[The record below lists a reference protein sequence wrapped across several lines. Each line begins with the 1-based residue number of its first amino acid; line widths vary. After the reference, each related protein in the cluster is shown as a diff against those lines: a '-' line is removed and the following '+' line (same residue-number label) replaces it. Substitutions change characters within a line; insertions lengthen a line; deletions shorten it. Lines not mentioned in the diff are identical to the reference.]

1 MRYREFVREGDPQMD
16 PSVLLSA
23 LELMAHEANDK
34 GMPPVIKVNDLI
46 QIVKQPGTTFDYNAL
61 VNAYKTVPAVK
72 NLIKS
77 FNRDEVVLKDP
88 EGDDEFT
95 TSADVD
101 VDLGTDTV
109 ARMAHSALN
118 KRQ

>member
-1 MRYREFVREGDPQMD
+1 MRFSEFIREGDPQGD
-16 PSVLLSA
+16 ASILTST
-23 LELMAHEANDK
+23 LELMAQEANDK
-34 GMPPVIKVNDLI
+34 GMPPVIKVSDLI

-77 FNRDEVVLKDP
+77 FNRDEVILKDP

-95 TSADVD
+95 TGADVD

>member
-1 MRYREFVREGDPQMD
+1 MRLREFIRGGDAQTD

-23 LELMAHEANDK
+23 LDLMRQDVQDK
-34 GMPPVIKVNDLI
+34 GLPPVIKMSDLI
-46 QIVKQPGTTFDYNAL
+46 QIVKQPGTTFDYNTL
-61 VNAYKTVPAVK
+61 VNLYKKIPAVK

-77 FNRDEVVLKDP
+77 FNRDEVVLSDP
-88 EGDDEFT
+88 EGNDEFT

-109 ARMAHSALN
+109 ARMANKALK
-118 KRQ
+118 KRK